1 MNKKLLLAG
10 AFLSLFSIT
19 SFAQDEEV
27 TVIGSL
33 IKGTPI
39 DTGSPISTFD
49 AASIASQNNLN
60 IVELIKMVPGSSGM
74 DGESNQFGSN
84 AAEGVSNINMRG
96 LGTNRTLVLINGK
109 RQVTV
114 PIRSGAGRSVNLH
127 DLPMGALSRIEILK
141 EGAAATYGSDA
152 IAGVVNFITDSNFE
166 GLKFNLGAKPQPG
179 ADSLGSEF
187 SITYGTKIAGD
198 ANFLLSLGYQ
208 NKSQIAAKNTDHSIR
223 SYISNP
229 LGGWSTLGNPATL
242 VVPDAG
248 RGVVSAAKGFLGGF
262 AAVADP
268 GCNAAGGYQSA
279 VTTPTG
285 APITATMSADRQ
297 FDGWCRYQYTY
308 FDNVQEDQENTQL
321 WMEFN
326 GDVDGHDY
334 HVEFAYGLT
343 DVPNWATSPAYPPND
358 PWGNNVPN
366 FHPGYQQLLTDFPAL
381 ATTMAKTEYLDP
393 EAGPS
398 NAHRVRTR
406 AMGAGGNPN
415 GNSNGAEI
423 EFREYDTYRFAFSFE
438 GDLSDDIQYSTSL
451 NYSLS
456 EGSISSSDTQHH
468 KFLASLWGY
477 GGPNCNVELTAL
489 KTGTGNLTPTF
500 RDKTTKSAISASEV
514 ANASSTTR
522 TGCQYLNPFSNAIK
536 QGIAPY
542 QGAQTTTQGV
552 ASNPL
557 GLTFV
562 APATQQVDSV
572 GVGGNVGINPYYEES
587 LSNSAAFLDWLIDR
601 RITDTESSLL
611 TADFTMQGS
620 LGALAG
626 GEAAWA
632 FGYERRDYNINV
644 ALRPGNDLHDGAKYP
659 CVTPAENETQAG
671 RDACASSPVG
681 LFMFLAPTYAED
693 QDQSTDSLF
702 AEFAL
707 PILDEFDMQLA
718 LRYEDYGTK
727 DSVDPKV
734 VMRWSPMDS
743 VTLRFTGQTT
753 FRAAH
758 PDEMSQTQVTQL
770 AYVSQTGAFKAV
782 DIYGNLNLDP
792 EEATTFNVGV
802 ITDFGTDNWTMTL
815 DYYDFVIDN
824 PIISES
830 YAQLAAAF
838 AAGDTV
844 AQGATDAPTA
854 AETAK
859 RAAVGSQMYG
869 GTNNAQWNAATNN
882 FGSKQIG
889 RIRTNFVNGPE
900 IQTNGLDLFVKY
912 DTDYA
917 NGTLS
922 AGLEANWILK
932 YSVDSYVKGGQ
943 TLAGAYECAGY
954 FNINNTCRSMPEL
967 KAKAFVNYIS
977 GKHNFY
983 GALNHIN
990 AYDDRRVN
998 TEIQAH
1004 TTLDANYTYSFSDQV
1019 SLTFSAYNLTDELP
1033 PLVFFDM
1040 SYDPTTH
1047 SPLGRFLKVGFTYM
1061 MD

>member
-1 MNKKLLLAG
+1 MYKKSLLAG

-39 DTGSPISTFD
+39 DSGSPISTFD

-84 AAEGVSNINMRG
+84 ASEGVSNINMRG

-179 ADSLGSEF
+179 ADNIGSEF

-198 ANFLLSLGYQ
+198 ANFLLSLGHQ

-242 VVPDAG
+242 VVPGA
-248 RGVVSAAKGFLGGF
+248 SASEGFLGGF

-279 VTTPTG
+279 VTTPTL
-285 APITATMSADRQ
+285 APITSTMAADRK

-334 HVEFAYGLT
+334 HVEFAYGKT

-366 FHPGYQQLLTDFPAL
+366 FHPGYQQLLSDFPDL
-381 ATTMAKTEYLDP
+381 ATTMAKAQYIDP

-415 GNSNGAEI
+415 GNSNGAET
-423 EFREYDTYRFAFSFE
+423 EFRKYDTYRFAFSFE
-438 GDLSDDIQYSTSL
+438 GDLTDEIQYSTSL

-477 GGPNCNVELTAL
+477 GGPNCNVELTSL
-489 KTGTGNLTPTF
+489 KTAVGNLTPTF
-500 RDKTTKSAISASEV
+500 KNKTTGAAIAANEV
-514 ANASSTTR
+514 ANATSTTR
-522 TGCQYLNPFSNAIK
+522 AGCQYLNPFSNAIER
-536 QGIAPY
+536 GYAPY
-542 QGAQTTTQGV
+542 QGAQATTQGV
-552 ASNPL
+552 STNPL

-562 APATQQVDSV
+562 APPTQQVDGGSGLLGPV
-572 GVGGNVGINPYYEES
+572 GTNPYYEAS
-587 LSNSAAFLDWLIDR
+587 LSNSAAFLDWLIDT

-620 LGALAG
+620 LGGLAG

-632 FGYERRDYNINV
+632 LGYERRDYNINV

-659 CVTPAENETQAG
+659 CVTPTQNSTQAG
-671 RDACASSPVG
+671 REACASSPVG

-718 LRYEDYGTK
+718 LRYEDYGDK
-727 DSVDPKV
+727 DSVDPKI

-743 VTLRFTGQTT
+743 MTLRFTGQTT

-758 PDEMSQTQVTQL
+758 PDEMSQTQVTAL
-770 AYVSQTGAFKAV
+770 SYVAQTGAFKAV
-782 DIYGNLNLDP
+782 DIYGNTNLDP

-824 PIISES
+824 PIINES

-838 AAGDTV
+838 EAG
-844 AQGATDAPTA
+844 GA
-854 AETAK
+854 K
-859 RAAVGSQMYG
+859 QAAVGSQIYG
-869 GTNNAQWNAATNN
+869 GPNVAQWNASTNN
-882 FGSKQIG
+882 FAASEIG
-889 RIRTNFVNGPE
+889 RIRSNFVNGPE
-900 IQTNGLDLFVKY
+900 IQTNGLDLFVEY

-917 NGTLS
+917 NGTLTT
-922 AGLEANWILK
+922 GLEANWILK
-932 YSVDSYVKGGQ
+932 YTVDAYVKNGQ
-943 TLAGAYECAGY
+943 TLAGAFECAGF

-983 GALNHIN
+983 GAVNHIN
-990 AYDDRRVN
+990 AYDDRRAGV
-998 TEIQAH
+998 EIQAH
-1004 TTLDANYTYSFSDQV
+1004 TTVDANYTYSFTDQA
-1019 SLTFSAYNLTDELP
+1019 SLTVSAYNLTDELP
-1033 PLVFFDM
+1033 PLALFDM

-1047 SPLGRFLKVGFTYM
+1047 SPLGRFMKVGFTYFM
-1061 MD
+1061 E

>member
-1 MNKKLLLAG
+1 MLKKLFIKGIAI
-10 AFLSLFSIT
+10 SLFASL

-127 DLPMGALSRIEILK
+127 DLPMAALSRIEILK

-166 GLKFNLGAKPQPG
+166 GLRVNLGARPQSG
-179 ADSLGSEF
+179 ADSIGSEF
-187 SITYGTKIAGD
+187 SITYGTKIAND
-198 ANFLLSLGYQ
+198 ANFLFSLGYQ
-208 NKSQIAAKNTDHSIR
+208 NKTEIAAKNTDHSIR
-223 SYISNP
+223 SYKSNP

-242 VVPDAG
+242 VVPDPG
-248 RGVVSAAKGFLGGF
+248 GTTLTKAKGFLGGF
-262 AAVADP
+262 AALADP
-268 GCNAAGGYQSA
+268 GCNAAGSLQSA

-285 APITATMSADRQ
+285 APITATMAADRQ

-308 FDNVQEDQENTQL
+308 FDNVQEDQENAQL

-326 GDVDGHDY
+326 GDINGHDY
-334 HVEFAYGLT
+334 HVEFAYGMT
-343 DVPNWATSPAYPPND
+343 DVPHWATSPAYPPND

-366 FHPGYQQLLTDFPAL
+366 FHPGYQQLLTDFPDF

-393 EAGPS
+393 ERGPA

-406 AMGAGGNPN
+406 AMGVGGNPN
-415 GNSNGAEI
+415 GNFRGAET
-423 EFREYDTYRFAFSFE
+423 EFRQYDTYRFAFSFD
-438 GDLSDDIQYSTSL
+438 GDLTDDIQYSTSL

-477 GGPNCNVELTAL
+477 GGPNCNVELTSL

-500 RDKTTKSAISASEV
+500 KNKTTGATIAANEV
-514 ANASSTTR
+514 ANAASTTR
-522 TGCQYLNPFSNAIK
+522 AGCQYLNPFSNAV
-536 QGIAPY
+536 QRGFAAY
-542 QGAQTTTQGV
+542 QGAQTTSQGV

-557 GLTFV
+557 GLTFA
-562 APATQQVDSV
+562 APPTQQQAGAG
-572 GVGGNVGINPYYEES
+572 GVGDRVGQNPYYKDT
-587 LSNSAAFLDWLIDR
+587 LSNSAAFLDWLIDT

-611 TADFTMQGS
+611 TADFTIQGLMGS
-620 LGALAG
+620 LPG
-626 GEAAWA
+626 GDAAWA

-644 ALRPGNDLHDGAKYP
+644 SLRAGNDLHDGAKYP
-659 CVTPAENETQAG
+659 CVTPTLNADPDE
-671 RDACASSPVG
+671 RDKCKAAPVG

-693 QDQSTDSLF
+693 QDQTTDSLF

-707 PILDEFDMQLA
+707 PIVDQFDMQLA
-718 LRYEDYGTK
+718 LRYEDYGSK

-734 VMRWSPMDS
+734 VMRWSPMDAL
-743 VTLRFTGQTT
+743 TLRFTGQTT
-753 FRAAH
+753 FRAPH
-758 PDEMSQTQVTQL
+758 PDEMSQTQVTAL

-782 DIYGNLNLDP
+782 DIYGNANLDP
-792 EEATTFNVGV
+792 EEATTFNVGA
-802 ITDFGTDNWTMTL
+802 ITDFGTDNWTMTI

-824 PIISES
+824 PILNES
-830 YAQLAAAF
+830 YAQLAAAYE
-838 AAGDTV
+838 AG
-844 AQGATDAPTA
+844 GA
-854 AETAK
+854 K
-859 RAAVGSQMYG
+859 KLAVQKQIYG
-869 GTNNAQWNAATNN
+869 GTNLTNDGTFTAA
-882 FGSKQIG
+882 QIG
-889 RIRTNFVNGPE
+889 RIRSFFVNGPE
-900 IQTNGLDLFVKY
+900 TQTNGLDLFLKY

-917 NGTLS
+917 EGTIS

-932 YSVDSYVKGGQ
+932 YSVDAYQKGGQ
-943 TLAGAYECAGY
+943 TLAAAFDCVGQ
-954 FNINNTCRSMPEL
+954 FNITNTCRAMPEL
-967 KAKAFVNYIS
+967 KAKAFLNYVTD
-977 GKHNFY
+977 KHNFY
-983 GALNHIN
+983 GAINHIA
-990 AYDDRRVN
+990 AYDDEQTS
-998 TEIQAH
+998 TEITAH
-1004 TTLDANYTYSFSDQV
+1004 TTIDANYTYSFTDEV
-1019 SLTFSAYNLTDELP
+1019 SMTFSVYNLTDEQP
-1033 PLVFFDM
+1033 PFAFFDM
-1040 SYDPTTH
+1040 SYDPNTH
-1047 SPLGRFLKVGFTYM
+1047 SPLGRNVKIGFTYFM
-1061 MD
+1061 E